1 MSPFAAERSSHEIS
15 TASTAIITSSSATAV
30 SVPKCIAAMIVP
42 TPTSAMPEMP
52 GRPNPGRKTSTRI
65 RPMPSSTQSAIG
77 RFSKI
82 ISIVFHPSFC
92 SEHTIPAGRT
102 EALLFQLYISAL

>member
-1 MSPFAAERSSHEIS
+1 
-15 TASTAIITSSSATAV
+15 
-30 SVPKCIAAMIVP
+30 MIVP

-92 SEHTIPAGRT
+92 SEHTIPAGKT